1 MLNILKFPKLLQN
14 NMKFETNTFGDSCT
28 VKCTT
33 NGKSIEAVVFS
44 FTENKNLVVVLQK
57 TLKLSLL
64 WNGFIYTGSH
74 GGLDF
79 ETTGPA
85 KTVSYRGRTR

>member
-1 MLNILKFPKLLQN
+1 
-14 NMKFETNTFGDSCT
+14 MKFETSSFGDTCT

-33 NGKSIEAVVFS
+33 NGKSINNAVVFS
-44 FTENKNLVVVLQK
+44 FTENKILIVVLQK

-64 WNGFIYTGSH
+64 WNGFIYSGSN

-79 ETTGPA
+79 ESTGPE
-85 KTVSYRGRTR
+85 KSVSYRGRTR